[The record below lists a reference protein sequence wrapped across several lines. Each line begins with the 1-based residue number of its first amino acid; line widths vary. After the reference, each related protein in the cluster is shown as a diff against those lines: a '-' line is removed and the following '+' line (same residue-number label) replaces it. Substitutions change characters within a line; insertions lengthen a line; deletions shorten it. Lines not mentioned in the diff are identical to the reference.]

1 MHVVFIPEGQKQML
15 APMYNLVQDMGREIA
30 RMESPWDIWKP
41 SGLFNTEEVRDV
53 LQGNEVYK
61 FWN

>member
-30 RMESPWDIWKP
+30 RMESP
-41 SGLFNTEEVRDV
+41 
-53 LQGNEVYK
+53 
-61 FWN
+61 